1 MISREIWVKTIKD
14 FQEFELPELVE
25 RDVEVDTDPP
35 IKRVVSV
42 IGPRRTGKT
51 FLMFQIIKK
60 LLEKGVEKNRILYI
74 NFERDLLLGIE
85 LSDLRNMIEIFY
97 EIYPENK
104 GQKVYL
110 FLDEIQNVPAWEKFV
125 RAIMDGENVQVFVS
139 GSSSKLLSKEISTGL
154 RGRTLPYHVYPF
166 SFKEF
171 LKTKDF
177 KMEKYLSSSQKA
189 KLLNLLEK
197 YTRGSYP
204 EAVLF
209 EREKEKILR
218 EILDVTIYRDVVERF
233 KVKNV
238 KVLKLLLKGLASS
251 AYFSVHKFYNY
262 LKSLGIRVSKNTIYN
277 YVDYFS
283 DSLVLYALRK
293 YSKSYKEIEQT
304 IPKIYFVDNG
314 LLVVNGIE
322 NSSRFMENVVFLELI
337 KKDFTPD
344 NRNLFYFVSGDKE
357 VDFVLKEGEKITRLI
372 QVCYNVEDFDTKA
385 RELNALVAAGKELKC
400 SNMFVITWDYE
411 KVEKYKNK
419 KIKFLPLWKWLLE
432 NSYSAGTGARSATG
446 RVTITTA

>member
-1 MISREIWVKTIKD
+1 MVTRETWVRTIKD

-25 RDVEVDTDPP
+25 RDVKVDTDPP

-51 FLMFQIIKK
+51 FLMFQIMKK

-74 NFERDLLLGIE
+74 NFESDLLLGIE
-85 LSDLRNMIEIFY
+85 LPDLRNMIEIFY
-97 EIYPENK
+97 EICPENK
-104 GQKVYL
+104 TQKVYL
-110 FLDEIQNVPAWEKFV
+110 FLDEIQNVPDWEKFV
-125 RAIMDGENVQVFVS
+125 RTVMDSEKVQAFVS
-139 GSSSKLLSKEISTGL
+139 GSSSKLLSKEISTSL
-154 RGRTLPYHVYPF
+154 RGRTLPYYVYPF

-177 KMEKYLSSSQKA
+177 KMGKYLSSSQKA

-197 YTRGSYP
+197 YMKGSYP
-204 EAVLF
+204 ETILF
-209 EREKEKILR
+209 EREGEKILR

-238 KVLKLLLKGLASS
+238 KVLKLLLRGLASS
-251 AYFSVHKFYNY
+251 TYFSVHKFYNY

-283 DSLVLYALRK
+283 DSLVLYTLRK
-293 YSKSYKEIEQT
+293 YSKSYREMEQT

-314 LLVVNGIE
+314 LLVINGIE
-322 NSSRFMENVVFLELI
+322 SLSRFMENVVFLELVRRG
-337 KKDFTPD
+337 FTPD
-344 NRNLFYFVSGDKE
+344 GHNLFYFVSGGKE
-357 VDFVLKEGEKITRLI
+357 VDFVLKEGEKITQLI
-372 QVCYNVEDFDTKA
+372 QVSYTIEDFDTKT
-385 RELNALVAAGKELKC
+385 RELNALAAAGKKLKC
-400 SNMFVITWDYE
+400 RNMTVITWDYE
-411 KVEKYKNK
+411 RVEKYKNK

-432 NSYSAGTGARSATG
+432 S
-446 RVTITTA
+446 

>member
-1 MISREIWVKTIKD
+1 MIIRETWVKTIKD

-51 FLMFQIIKK
+51 FLMFQIMKK
-60 LLEKGVEKNRILYI
+60 LLERGVEKNRILHV
-74 NFERDLLLGIE
+74 NFESDLLLGIE
-85 LSDLRNMIEIFY
+85 LPDLRNLIEIFY

-110 FLDEIQNVPAWEKFV
+110 FLDEIQNVPDWEKFV
-125 RAIMDGENVQVFVS
+125 RTVMDSENVQVFVS
-139 GSSSKLLSKEISTGL
+139 GSSSKLLSKEISTSL
-154 RGRTLPYHVYPF
+154 RGRTLPYYIYPF

-177 KMEKYLSSSQKA
+177 KMERYLSSSQKA

-197 YTRGSYP
+197 YMKGSYP
-204 EAVLF
+204 EVILF
-209 EREKEKILR
+209 EREREKILR

-251 AYFSVHKFYNY
+251 TYFSVHKFYNY

-283 DSLVLYALRK
+283 DSLVLYTLRK
-293 YSKSYKEIEQT
+293 YSRSYREMEQT

-314 LLVVNGIE
+314 LLAINGIE
-322 NSSRFMENVVFLELI
+322 SLSRFMENVVFLELVR
-337 KKDFTPD
+337 KGFTPD
-344 NRNLFYFVSGDKE
+344 NHNLFYFVSADKE
-357 VDFVLKEGEKITRLI
+357 VDFVLKKGEKIMQLI
-372 QVCYNVEDFDTKA
+372 QVCYNIEDFDTKA
-385 RELNALVAAGKELKC
+385 RELNALVTAGKELKC
-400 SNMFVITWDYE
+400 NHMFVITWDYE
-411 KVEKYKNK
+411 RVEKYKNR
-419 KIKFLPLWKWLLE
+419 KIEFFPLWKWLLE
-432 NSYSAGTGARSATG
+432 
-446 RVTITTA
+446 